1 MTGAASPAAND
12 ATATSLA
19 ARRRRPPPKKV
30 KVLLPVWGTR
40 YLKQF
45 VDVGL
50 PTLLAPGNLPAL
62 AKALPCEFVLLTSDE
77 DAEQFANHP
86 AYAYLRTICDIRLE
100 SISDLITGDN
110 YSTTITLA
118 FERAV
123 RAAGPE
129 MTDTCFFFLISDYL
143 MADGSLANALARMQA
158 GISGLLAGNF
168 QVAGEDAAKTFQQTF
183 DRGGPVISLPARQL
197 VKWALAHL
205 HPMTVANM
213 ADFPLVR
220 SAHSNRL
227 FWGVDEDT
235 IVGRFYLMHMLCIR
249 PEVTD
254 FVIGSS
260 CDYSFVPEMC
270 PSGNVEALTD
280 SDEYLVVEMQ
290 PTGHERGFLRL
301 GPVTPKLLA
310 RSLSEWTTAG
320 HRDNVRHQLVFHA
333 AGIPGAVR
341 EVGAQADTF
350 LAQVRRRLKRRP
362 QPHRN
367 HPYWIGAL
375 SAHKLAVSRIHG
387 VPIDRRKLPIEAWP
401 QAIMHRLRDIALG
414 RPPNVSVWHPRWPDY
429 RQVTGQLRRLLAG
442 TQGRLC
448 IVSMTSVQVDSWL
461 ARVTSSKIMFRLT
474 DFMRLKAEDY
484 IPLVGQF
491 DACLLLLSD
500 EELGQGRSA
509 LGRLRP
515 LLAPEGS
522 ILVST
527 LNNAGVSYRG
537 SFDDVV
543 AFDARGALHL
553 GMRVS
558 DITFVTAG
566 PVRWS
571 ALNGM
576 VAVYKQLLRMPLVNW
591 PLLVVTGPLLAVW
604 SLLGN
609 LECLGGQPDPGR
621 RHPTSI
627 HMLLRSRSQ
636 EVRLP
641 HLGPDIDL
649 FANAHRYAIANAAL
663 ASCVPEWALRKKGA

>member
-1 MTGAASPAAND
+1 MTGAASPAEND
-12 ATATSLA
+12 DTATSLA
-19 ARRRRPPPKKV
+19 ARRPRPPPKKV
-30 KVLLPVWGTR
+30 KVLLPVWGAR

-77 DAEQFANHP
+77 DAEQLAMHP
-86 AYAYLRTICDIRLE
+86 AYAYLQTVCDVRLE

-123 RAAGPE
+123 RAVGPE

-158 GISGLLAGNF
+158 GVSGLLAGNF
-168 QVAGEDAAKTFQQTF
+168 QVVAEDAAKTFRQTF

-197 VKWALAHL
+197 VKWALEHL
-205 HPMTVANM
+205 HAMTVANM

-220 SAHSNRL
+220 STHSNRL

-235 IVGRFYLMHMLCIR
+235 IIGRFYLMHMLCIR

-290 PTGHERGFLRL
+290 PTRHERGFLRL

-310 RSLSEWTTAG
+310 HSLSEWTTAG

-333 AGIPGAVR
+333 ADIPGAVR
-341 EVGAQADTF
+341 EVAAQADGF
-350 LAQVRRRLKRRP
+350 LAQVDRDLSRRP

-387 VPIDRRKLPIEAWP
+387 VPIDRRKLPVEAWP
-401 QAIMHRLRDIALG
+401 QAIMHRLREIALG

-429 RQVTGQLRRLLAG
+429 RQVTGQLRRLLTG
-442 TQGRLC
+442 SQGRLC

-461 ARVTSSKIMFRLT
+461 ARVTSSKIMFKLT
-474 DFMRLKAEDY
+474 EFMRLTAEDY
-484 IPLVGQF
+484 MPLVGQF
-491 DACLLLLSD
+491 DGCLLLLSD
-500 EELGQGRSA
+500 EELRRGRA
-509 LGRLRP
+509 AIGRLRP
-515 LLAPEGS
+515 LLAPQGF

-527 LNNAGVSYRG
+527 MNNAGVAYHG

-543 AFDARGALHL
+543 TFDARGALHL

-558 DITFVTAG
+558 DVTFVTAG
-566 PVRWS
+566 PLRSS

-576 VAVYKQLLRMPLVNW
+576 VALYKLLLRMHVVFW
-591 PLLVVTGPLLAVW
+591 PLLVATGPLLAVC
-604 SLLGN
+604 SVLGN
-609 LECLGGQPDPGR
+609 LESLKGRPNPGR

-627 HMLLRSRSQ
+627 HMVLRSRSQ

-641 HLGPDIDL
+641 HLGPDLDL
-649 FANAHRYAIANAAL
+649 FANAHRFAIANAAL
-663 ASCVPEWALRKKGA
+663 AACLPARAMQKKGA